1 MNKQSLIFLLLN
13 LTGGSAVLGSYAHG
27 LLKNT
32 ELRSELWG
40 AVPDHIRP
48 YYTICMFLAAIGY
61 FFFTGYILQYVS
73 FDTTQIFGCYNFTII
88 NLLYAGFLIPSA
100 LWIYMTFAM
109 IINPS
114 VLLWIGIRIILFTI
128 GFSSIGLF
136 LAFFFSNFEK
146 SSWLFYA
153 GIAGLIPFSIQTM
166 ILDAIVWPYY
176 FPMK

>member
-1 MNKQSLIFLLLN
+1 M
-13 LTGGSAVLGSYAHG
+13 GSYAHE

-48 YYTICMFLAAIGY
+48 YYTICMFLAVIGY

-73 FDTTQIFGCYNFTII
+73 YDTTQIFGCYNFTII
-88 NLLYAGFLIPSA
+88 NLFYAGFLIPSA

-109 IINPS
+109 ISNPS
-114 VLLWIGIRIILFTI
+114 VLLWIGIRIILFTV

>member
-1 MNKQSLIFLLLN
+1 M
-13 LTGGSAVLGSYAHG
+13 GSYAHG

-32 ELRSELWG
+32 ELRGELWG

-73 FDTTQIFGCYNFTII
+73 FETTQIFGCYNFTII

-100 LWIYMTFAM
+100 FWISMTFPM

-114 VLLWIGIRIILFTI
+114 VFLWIGIRTILFTV
-128 GFSSIGLF
+128 GFSSIGL
-136 LAFFFSNFEK
+136 LAAFFYSDFDK

-166 ILDAIVWPYY
+166 ILDAIIWPHY
-176 FPMK
+176 FPIK

>member
-1 MNKQSLIFLLLN
+1 M
-13 LTGGSAVLGSYAHG
+13 GSYAHG
-27 LLKNT
+27 LLKYP

-88 NLLYAGFLIPSA
+88 NLFYAGFLIPSA

-109 IINPS
+109 ISNPS
-114 VLLWIGIRIILFTI
+114 VLLWIGIRIILFTV

>member
-1 MNKQSLIFLLLN
+1 M
-13 LTGGSAVLGSYAHG
+13 GSYAHA

-48 YYTICMFLAAIGY
+48 YYIICMFLAAIGY

-88 NLLYAGFLIPSA
+88 NLLYAGFLIPST

-114 VLLWIGIRIILFTI
+114 VLLWIGIRIILFTV

>member
-1 MNKQSLIFLLLN
+1 M
-13 LTGGSAVLGSYAHG
+13 GSYAHG

-32 ELRSELWG
+32 ELRGELWG

-73 FDTTQIFGCYNFTII
+73 FETTQIFGCYNFTII

-100 LWIYMTFAM
+100 FWISMTFAM

-114 VLLWIGIRIILFTI
+114 VFLWIGIRIILFTV

>member
-1 MNKQSLIFLLLN
+1 LL
-13 LTGGSAVLGSYAHG
+13 
-27 LLKNT
+27 
-32 ELRSELWG
+32 SELWG
-40 AVPDHIRP
+40 AVPDHIQP

-61 FFFTGYILQYVS
+61 FFFTGYIIKYVS

-100 LWIYMTFAM
+100 LWISMTFAM
-109 IINPS
+109 ISNPS
-114 VLLWIGIRIILFTI
+114 ILLWIGIRIILFTV

>member
-1 MNKQSLIFLLLN
+1 M
-13 LTGGSAVLGSYAHG
+13 GSYAHV

-61 FFFTGYILQYVS
+61 FFFTGYIIKYVS

-109 IINPS
+109 ISNPS
-114 VLLWIGIRIILFTI
+114 VLLWIGIRIILFTV

>member
-1 MNKQSLIFLLLN
+1 M
-13 LTGGSAVLGSYAHG
+13 GSYAHG

-32 ELRSELWG
+32 ELRGELWG

-100 LWIYMTFAM
+100 FWISMTFAM

-114 VLLWIGIRIILFTI
+114 VFLWIGIRIILFTV
-128 GFSSIGLF
+128 GFSSIGL
-136 LAFFFSNFEK
+136 LAAFFYSDFDK

-153 GIAGLIPFSIQTM
+153 GIAGIIPFSIQTM
-166 ILDAIVWPYY
+166 ILDAIIWPHY
-176 FPMK
+176 FPIK

>member
-1 MNKQSLIFLLLN
+1 M
-13 LTGGSAVLGSYAHG
+13 GSYAYG

-40 AVPDHIRP
+40 AVPDHIQP

-100 LWIYMTFAM
+100 LWISMTFAM
-109 IINPS
+109 IGNPS
-114 VLLWIGIRIILFTI
+114 VLLWIGIRTILFTV

-166 ILDAIVWPYY
+166 VLDAIIWPYY
-176 FPMK
+176 FPLK

>member
-1 MNKQSLIFLLLN
+1 M
-13 LTGGSAVLGSYAHG
+13 GSYAHG
-27 LLKNT
+27 LLINT
-32 ELRSELWG
+32 EFRSELWG

-109 IINPS
+109 ISNPS
-114 VLLWIGIRIILFTI
+114 VLLWIGIRIILFTV